1 MRRVLSFCLSIILLA
16 VWVFALEHSF
26 EGIPKLGPFFCPQ
39 TGFWKN
45 TQADVQNEWTIPEL
59 TDSAN
64 VYYDDRGVPHVFA
77 QSLEDLYFL
86 QGFVT
91 ARDRLWQMEIQTHNA
106 AGRVS
111 EIVGA
116 KALDSDR
123 LQRRLGLG
131 FGADRAEE
139 MVLKDSLSRLIVASY
154 TKGVNAYIKN
164 LKPEN
169 YPVEYK
175 LLNYAPELW
184 TPKKTALLLKNMA
197 NMLCVYEQDME
208 NSNFISLYGKEAF
221 HELYPRVW
229 PELEPIIPTG
239 TPWPFSGNE
248 IARTDGKIIP
258 PLGIEDN
265 LTSPV
270 IPKKP
275 DEINGSN
282 NWAVSGSKTKS
293 GKPILCNDPH
303 LKLSLP
309 SIWYEIHLVAPQM
322 NVYGVSLPGAPTV
335 IIGFND
341 SISWGVTNAGRDV
354 RDWSKINY
362 ADKER
367 KSYYAGTQVR
377 KISIRREV
385 FKVRN
390 SPSLID
396 PVKYTHLGPVVYDE
410 NFGVK
415 GKTDGITM
423 QWTALLASNELLT
436 FFGLNC
442 ARNHLDYLRALD
454 HFCTPAQNFVFA
466 SASGDIA
473 IKEQGLF
480 PIQNAGEG
488 GGGYLTN
495 TRSNDLK
502 WKNFIP
508 FNANPQVLNPQRG
521 FVSSANQHPTDTT
534 YPYYYVPQGPYEQDR
549 NVRINRV
556 LSRANNIDPAFM
568 MKLQHDNYNQ
578 LAEKALPLLM
588 KYTDKDEL
596 NNREIHILEALSK
609 WDYFNGPESK
619 EATYFELWW
628 TSVRNLLWD
637 EMDMAD
643 LPMKKPNNAVTVH
656 FLLTNDS
663 SAFYDIK
670 STKKKESRSFILAR
684 ALNLAA
690 DSLDK
695 MAYSEKVKD
704 WGNFKNTKVEHLARL
719 EPFSRYAKNGGNL
732 GIVNATNHSHGPSWR
747 MIVDMS
753 NGKAWGV
760 LPGGPSGNPG
770 SKHYSSGIA
779 KWAKGEYYELNRV
792 SQPGELKVIS
802 QHILFKK
809 K

>member
-1 MRRVLSFCLSIILLA
+1 MRQIVSFCLSIILLA
-16 VWVFALEHSF
+16 AWVYVLQHSF

-45 TQADVQNEWTIPEL
+45 TQPDVRNEWMIPEL

-64 VYYDDRGVPHVFA
+64 VYYDNRGVPHVFA
-77 QSLEDLYFL
+77 HSLKDLYFL

-131 FGADRAEE
+131 FGAERAEE
-139 MVLKDSLSRLIVASY
+139 MVLKDSLSRLIVIAY
-154 TKGVNAYIKN
+154 TEGVNAYIKN
-164 LKPEN
+164 LHPED

-208 NSNFISLYGKEAF
+208 NSNFISQYGKVAF
-221 HELYPRVW
+221 HELYPRMW
-229 PELEPIIPTG
+229 PELEPVIPIG
-239 TPWPFSGNE
+239 TPWSFSGNGV
-248 IARTDGKIIP
+248 ARSDGKIVTP
-258 PLGIEDN
+258 FGMEDS
-265 LTSPV
+265 LISPV
-270 IPKKP
+270 IPEKP

-309 SIWYEIHLVAPQM
+309 SIWYEIHLVSPEM

-341 SISWGVTNAGRDV
+341 SIAWGVTNAGRDV

-362 ADKER
+362 ADRKR
-367 KSYYAGTQVR
+367 KSYYTGTEVK
-377 KISIRREV
+377 KIDIRQEK
-385 FKVRN
+385 FNVRN
-390 SPSLID
+390 SPTFID

-410 NFGVK
+410 NFGLK
-415 GKTDGITM
+415 GKSDGITM

-442 ARNHLDYLRALD
+442 ARNHQDYLHALDY
-454 HFCTPAQNFVFA
+454 FCTPAQNFVFA

-480 PIQNAGEG
+480 PIQDASES

-495 TRSNDLK
+495 TRTNDLK

-508 FNANPQVLNPQRG
+508 FNANPQVLNPERG

-556 LSRANNIDPAFM
+556 LSGATHIDPTFM

-578 LAEKALPLLM
+578 LAEKALPVLM

-596 NNREIHILEALSK
+596 NNREKKMLEALST
-609 WDYFNGPESK
+609 WDYVNGPESQ

-628 TSVRNLLWD
+628 TIVRNLLWD
-637 EMDMAD
+637 EMDLAD
-643 LPMKKPNNAVTVH
+643 LPMKKPNNTVTVN
-656 FLLTNDS
+656 FLMTNDS

-695 MAYSEKVKD
+695 MAYSEKIKD
-704 WGNFKNTKVEHLARL
+704 WGSFKNTKVEHLARL

-753 NGKAWGV
+753 NGKAWGI

-770 SKHYSSGIA
+770 SKHYSSGID
-779 KWAKGEYYELNRV
+779 KWAKGEYDELYRV
-792 SQPGELKVIS
+792 NQPGDLKAIS